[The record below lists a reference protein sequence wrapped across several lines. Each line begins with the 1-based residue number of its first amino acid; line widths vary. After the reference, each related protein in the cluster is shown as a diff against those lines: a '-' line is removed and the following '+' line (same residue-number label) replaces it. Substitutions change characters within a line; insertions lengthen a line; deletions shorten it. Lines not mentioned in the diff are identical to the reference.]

1 MHTLWRTSPENR
13 IGNPKENWLQT
24 RKKSWFLGR
33 EEEVAAPLFLSLP
46 LRAGTKRRERNEE
59 PNASVCLAAET
70 PNAAFSL
77 SNACMPNSVRREV
90 SAQPHTS
97 GTKRFSFP
105 SYQIRIRKIKT
116 HMWSPWFSRGT
127 FVQHPDPVNQQ
138 ILILTDRG
146 TLEQLTETT
155 NNRYLMEQR
164 LVRICFSEA
173 QPFNHLGTHIVLPHL
188 RRIDQNFT
196 SIYSICSGSLVSNV
210 QPMEWIKA
218 TTKKGLKVIQM
229 KSLGLKL

>member
-13 IGNPKENWLQT
+13 IGNPKENWVQT

-59 PNASVCLAAET
+59 PNASVCLAAEP

-105 SYQIRIRKIKT
+105 SYQIRIRKNKNT
-116 HMWSPWFSRGT
+116 HVEPLIFSRRCLCAAPRPSKPANI
-127 FVQHPDPVNQQ
+127 H
-138 ILILTDRG
+138 
-146 TLEQLTETT
+146 T
-155 NNRYLMEQR
+155 NR
-164 LVRICFSEA
+164 
-173 QPFNHLGTHIVLPHL
+173 
-188 RRIDQNFT
+188 
-196 SIYSICSGSLVSNV
+196 
-210 QPMEWIKA
+210 
-218 TTKKGLKVIQM
+218 
-229 KSLGLKL
+229 